1 MALTIAVNSDY
12 ESLTG
17 KTLST
22 QAELL
27 SKLKVAIVDV
37 TYSAEDYDIGGNVVD
52 LSLDGRI
59 DTIIACEVLEV
70 STGNSVQYVAGA
82 NNSATLGKLKIY
94 ESGTASAAFDEADDA
109 DSITMTCK
117 LRVFGYK

>member
-1 MALTIAVNSDY
+1 MTLTIAQNSDHK
-12 ESLTG
+12 SLTG
-17 KTLST
+17 KTLSV

-37 TYSAEDYDIGGNVVD
+37 TYATEDYDIGGNVVD

-59 DTIIACEVLEV
+59 DTIIAVEVLEV
-70 STGNSVQYVAGA
+70 STGNSVQYVHGA
-82 NNSATLGKLKIY
+82 ASAAALGKLKLY

-117 LRVFGYK
+117 LRVYGF

>member
-1 MALTIAVNSDY
+1 MTLAIAQNSDHK
-12 ESLTG
+12 SLTG
-17 KTLST
+17 KTLSV

-37 TYSAEDYDIGGNVVD
+37 TYATEDYDIGGNVVD

-59 DTIIACEVLEV
+59 DTIIAVEVLEV
-70 STGNSVQYVAGA
+70 STGNSVQYVHGA
-82 NNSATLGKLKIY
+82 SSAAALGKLKIY

-117 LRVFGYK
+117 LRVYGF

>member
-1 MALTIAVNSDY
+1 MTLTIAHNANHK
-12 ESLTG
+12 SLTG
-17 KTLST
+17 KTLSV

-37 TYSAEDYDIGGNVVD
+37 TYATEDYDIGGNIVD

-59 DTIIACEVLEV
+59 DTIIAVEVLEV
-70 STGNSVQYVAGA
+70 STGNSVQYVHGA
-82 NNSATLGKLKIY
+82 ASAAALGKLKLY

-117 LRVFGYK
+117 LRVYGF

>member
-12 ESLTG
+12 QSITG
-17 KTLST
+17 KTLSV

-37 TYSAEDYDIGGNVVD
+37 TYATEDYDIGGNTVD
-52 LSLDGRI
+52 LTLDGRLT
-59 DTIIACEVLEV
+59 TIIAVEVLEV
-70 STGNSVQYVAGA
+70 STGNSVQYVPAAAGA
-82 NNSATLGKLKIY
+82 AATGKLKIY

-117 LRVFGYK
+117 LRVFGF

>member
-1 MALTIAVNSDY
+1 MAITALVNSDY
-12 ESLTG
+12 QSITG

-37 TYSAEDYDIGGNVVD
+37 TYTTEDYDIGGNVVD
-52 LSLDGRI
+52 LSLGSRI

-70 STGNSVQYVAGA
+70 STGHSIQYVAGTA
-82 NNSATLGKLKIY
+82 GAATLAKFKIY
-94 ESGTASAAFDEADDA
+94 ESGTASAEFDEADDA
-109 DSITMTCK
+109 DSITTTFK
-117 LRVFGYK
+117 VRIYGF